1 MENELS
7 AHFNDAKEWQ
17 MYRRMSKAAKNSHM
31 FMYITFIHLEVRVPT
46 LISFCRVFHALH
58 PKFIVKIYSGLL
70 SVPLYDSTTCNA
82 GTRSEW
88 TCMWKSDFSITYII
102 KLREFVLAQKID
114 RPTLWMLQFH
124 TENYL
129 HIFQVTICFVCF
141 AAFLLQNDL
150 NTLPDFIAVACHDS
164 DTSQGFCKHLY
175 GSTNFLLLLAYH

>member
-70 SVPLYDSTTCNA
+70 SVPLYNSTTCNA

-102 KLREFVLAQKID
+102 KLIEFVLAEKID
-114 RPTLWMLQFH
+114 RLIEIVNATISHRKLFTHFSSYNLFR
-124 TENYL
+124 L
-129 HIFQVTICFVCF
+129 FCCIFAPKRSQYSSWFYCCG
-141 AAFLLQNDL
+141 
-150 NTLPDFIAVACHDS
+150 LPWQRH
-164 DTSQGFCKHLY
+164 
-175 GSTNFLLLLAYH
+175 